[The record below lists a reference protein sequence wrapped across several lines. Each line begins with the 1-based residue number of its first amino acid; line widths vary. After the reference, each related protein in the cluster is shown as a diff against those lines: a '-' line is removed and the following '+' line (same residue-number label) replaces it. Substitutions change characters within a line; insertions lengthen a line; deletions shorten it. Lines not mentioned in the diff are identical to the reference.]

1 MYAESAKGVAH
12 IDPGAIV
19 DPGAQIGAGVEI
31 GPFCRVGPDAVLED
45 NVRLISHV
53 VIDGDTRIGAGTEVY
68 PFTMLG
74 GPPQHLQYRGE
85 PTQLMIGRN
94 CVIRE
99 HVTIHRG
106 TAHGGGLTRIRDEV
120 MLMTGSHVGHD
131 CLVENHAI
139 IVAQSTL
146 GGHVTVGE
154 HAIIGG
160 CAGVHQFC
168 RIGERAFVGGGA
180 AVSMDVIPFGSVTG
194 NHARLAGLNLV
205 GLKRAGF
212 PRTTIHALRA
222 AYQDLFHGENL
233 LFSERLEQI
242 AQHYADI
249 PEVMKIVDFI
259 RADAS
264 RAILGAR

>member
-1 MYAESAKGVAH
+1 MNDESARKVAH
-12 IDPGAIV
+12 IDPGALV
-19 DPGAQIGAGVEI
+19 DPGAQIGADVEI

-45 NVRLISHV
+45 GVRLISHV
-53 VIDGDTRIGAGTEVY
+53 VIDGHTRVGAGSEVF

-85 PTQLMIGRN
+85 PTQLTIGRN
-94 CVIRE
+94 CIIRE
-99 HVTIHRG
+99 NVTIHRG
-106 TAHGGGLTRIRDEV
+106 TAHGGGITSIGDEV

-131 CLVENHAI
+131 CEVGNHAI

-146 GGHVTVGE
+146 GGHVTVGD

-180 AVSMDVIPFGSVTG
+180 GVAMDVIPFGSVTG

-212 PRTTIHALRA
+212 SRATIHALRA
-222 AYQDLFHGENL
+222 AYQDLFHGETL
-233 LFSERLEQI
+233 LFSERLEQV
-242 AQHYADI
+242 AQHYADT
-249 PEVMKIVDFI
+249 PEVMKIVEFI

-264 RAILGAR
+264 RGILGAR